1 MVEMQYLDLPEIEM
15 LPEQL
20 VTLPIVR
27 AWDYYKQQD
36 LILLTPS
43 YIIPIILFKCEHG
56 AWVLESDIP
65 DCDKL
70 WLRTIK
76 FPPNH
81 ESCNHSLYRVK
92 IVDPD
97 PGPLRHFSEHA
108 ELELLKRS
116 IGMFLIAK
124 FSGYS
129 AILYIPNVPSD
140 KTVVVYEFDRL
151 SARRRLFVSYQDA
164 IKVFE
169 GLKGRIVE
177 KEAFFIPVD
186 VKLLQL
192 SQTDP

>member
-1 MVEMQYLDLPEIEM
+1 METQYLDLPEIEM

-27 AWDYYKQQD
+27 AGDYKQQD

-56 AWVLESDIP
+56 AWVLKSDIP

-81 ESCNHSLYRVK
+81 EECDYTLYRVK
-92 IVDPD
+92 IVDPE
-97 PGPLRHFSEHA
+97 PLRHFNSERA
-108 ELELLKRS
+108 ELELLKLRL

-129 AILYIPNVPSD
+129 AILYIPKNPAD
-140 KTVVVYEFDRL
+140 ITVVVYEFDRL
-151 SARRRLFVSYQDA
+151 SIYRRLFVDYKSA
-164 IKVFE
+164 VKVLE
-169 GLKGRIVE
+169 SLKGQVVE

-186 VKLLQL
+186 VKLLR
-192 SQTDP
+192 TIDP